1 METKYKPIDCDFYDV
16 LEAVATEKR
25 YVKVYYY
32 SEIRELLSAMAIVK
46 DIYTRDKMEFLVLNT
61 GEEIRLDRIVR
72 IDDVPAPNHDYND
85 DFSCDC

>member
-1 METKYKPIDCDFYDV
+1 METKYKPIDCNFYDV
-16 LEAVATEKR
+16 LEAVAIEKR

-72 IDDVPAPNHDYND
+72 IDDTPAPNHDYND